1 MSCLTKYFFPWPYDK
16 EVCFSA
22 ENLGLGSS
30 IFQREALEDEFNEL
44 MKDASSDVQ
53 EKMKQELENAAPSAG
68 SDVTDDGDEH
78 IVLEEYLSDTEQQ
91 KNSDSED
98 EAEDENDHITKVTVL

>member
-1 MSCLTKYFFPWPYDK
+1 
-16 EVCFSA
+16 
-22 ENLGLGSS
+22 
-30 IFQREALEDEFNEL
+30 

-98 EAEDENDHITKVTVL
+98 EAEDENDHITKVTVLWHEKKDLNMIWNLYGMKTVEVPSSQASSFCITFA